1 MKKIFLV
8 LILISFGIISC
19 KSSYNKIGSKNANYI
34 PYYLKV
40 YEADSL
46 FVVGSYQGSYDIL
59 DNLFKKYEPINTF
72 KFDEYGTFCKLKIIL
87 NKKLDQDDF
96 FKLVSKYG
104 YDNDWLETD
113 SILSPYYKTFENM
126 DLKYKS
132 AREVYLK
139 SINLKLRKNIVIL
152 INQDQ
157 KYRIGNKTSETQQM
171 RNYADSINQ
180 TELMRIFKD
189 FGYPNMAMIGNYTI
203 DKKLVSISPILY
215 HTSTSINNEYFFKNV
230 LEYIR
235 QGKEDPDVYAFMI
248 DRFNMFRNNTQV
260 YGTFKDNLK
269 LSESEINKNRH
280 LIGLPALGY
289 EEWKN
294 NLLNAKPK

>member
-1 MKKIFLV
+1 MKKIFLGV
-8 LILISFGIISC
+8 FIIFLFFSC
-19 KSSYNKIGSKNANYI
+19 KSSCTKIGSKNANYI

-46 FVVGSYQGSYDIL
+46 FVVGNYQDSYDIL

-72 KFDEYGTFCKLKIIL
+72 KFDEYSTFCKLKIIL
-87 NKKLDQDDF
+87 NKKLNQDDF

-113 SILSPYYKTFENM
+113 SILSSYYKTFEKM
-126 DLKYKS
+126 DIKYKS
-132 AREVYLK
+132 ARELYLK
-139 SINLKLRKNIVIL
+139 SINLKLRNDIVIL

-157 KYRIGNKTSETQQM
+157 KYRIGNKTSESQQM
-171 RNYADSINQ
+171 RNYADSVNQ
-180 TELMRIFKD
+180 TELMRIFRD
-189 FGYPNMAMIGNYTI
+189 FGYPNMSMIGNYTI

-230 LEYIR
+230 FENMR
-235 QGKEDPDVYAFMI
+235 QGNEEPDVYAFMI
-248 DRFNMFRNNTQV
+248 DRFNMFRNITQI

-269 LSESEINKNRH
+269 LSEREINKNRH
-280 LIGLPALGY
+280 LIGLPSLGY
-289 EEWKN
+289 VDWKN
-294 NLLNAKPK
+294 NLLNPEPK